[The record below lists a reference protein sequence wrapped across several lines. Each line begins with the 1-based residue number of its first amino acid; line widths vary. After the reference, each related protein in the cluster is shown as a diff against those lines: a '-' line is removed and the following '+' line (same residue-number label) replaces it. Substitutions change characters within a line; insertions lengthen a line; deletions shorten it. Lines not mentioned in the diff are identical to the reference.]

1 MCPIKLRIKRLCR
14 ILCTLKINIIIYGMT
29 LVASIYAVTY
39 ESTPV
44 DKQYNIRV
52 KRADHLSD
60 AVMCNVEGWT

>member
-1 MCPIKLRIKRLCR
+1 
-14 ILCTLKINIIIYGMT
+14 MT